1 MVRPGAEE
9 EKIIR
14 MNAKRKTDMQRVIA
28 SAPGTLMLM
37 GEHAVLRGSEALA
50 CAVDKRIRVDVQRRT
65 DGLLRV
71 ESALGIYENT
81 PDQFAPPSSLRF
93 AGALIYEHGRA
104 VRGGFSVTIHADF
117 SSTVGLGSSS
127 AVTVALTA
135 ALRRLRGLDVSTA
148 AVFDEA
154 FGVIRSVQGSGSGTD
169 VAACLLGGVTHYRM
183 TPRLMESLPLNIPLL
198 LVYCGYKTPTPE
210 VIRRVEAARMEDP
223 TRYDALDKAIR
234 TCVETGWNALRR
246 DDLKMFGEW
255 MNKHQ
260 ELQEAMGVSTPELD
274 EIITCM
280 RLLPGVMGAKIS
292 GSGLGDCALA
302 LGPADWPLSNYE
314 AIPVRVSRE
323 GLKVDYEE

>member
-1 MVRPGAEE
+1 MVRPGTEE
-9 EKIIR
+9 EKAIR
-14 MNAKRKTDMQRVIA
+14 MNAKQQTEMQRVIA

-93 AGALIYEHGRA
+93 AGALMLNHGRA
-104 VRGGFSVTIHADF
+104 VRGGFSVNIHADF

-135 ALRRLRGLDVSTA
+135 ALRRLRGLDTSPG

-154 FGVIRSVQGSGSGTD
+154 FGVIRNVQGSGSGTD

-183 TPRLMESLPLNIPLL
+183 TPRLMETLPLDLPLL

-210 VIRRVEAARMEDP
+210 VIRRVDEARMADSA
-223 TRYDALDKAIR
+223 RFDGLDKAIR
-234 TCVETGWNALRR
+234 GCVEAGWNALRQ
-246 DDLKMFGEW
+246 DDLKTFGEW

-260 ELQEAMGVSTPELD
+260 EFQEALGVSTPELD
-274 EIITCM
+274 EIIICM
-280 RLLPGVMGAKIS
+280 RLLPGVLGAKIS

-302 LGPADWPLSNYE
+302 LGPAEWPLSNYE

-323 GLKVDYEE
+323 GLKVDYDE

>member
-1 MVRPGAEE
+1 MVRPGTEE
-9 EKIIR
+9 EKAIR
-14 MNAKRKTDMQRVIA
+14 MNAKQQTEMQRVIA

-169 VAACLLGGVTHYRM
+169 VATCLLGGVTHYRM

-234 TCVETGWNALRR
+234 TC
-246 DDLKMFGEW
+246 LKMFGEW